1 MPPQTILKAKIG
13 DDADDDDDDAR
24 GTEARCHTLASCG
37 NPGIMMTPEARRL
50 GVLLVGR
57 RVLGWVE
64 GFGFWVVGFGLGLG
78 CVLGGSVVGWLG
90 WVVGWLVAV
99 WW

>member
-13 DDADDDDDDAR
+13 NDADDDDDDAR

-37 NPGIMMTPEARRL
+37 NLGMIMTPEARRL
-50 GVLLVGR
+50 GVLLIGR

-64 GFGFWVVGFGLGLG
+64 GFGVGWLG
-78 CVLGGSVVGWLG
+78 CVLGGSGVPHKKQKMS
-90 WVVGWLVAV
+90 
-99 WW
+99 